1 MAKTYSVGLDTIVAE
16 HELTVAYRAADYDQV
31 RINNWDVSR
40 PALPL
45 AGFYDYYNAH
55 RVQLLGK
62 LEITYLAEMS
72 AEARRMSVE
81 HFISSGIRFCI
92 VAHGMPL
99 PKEMLAAA
107 KKQDVTILT
116 TEQSTS
122 DFMAQLIFS
131 LNSLLAPRTTLH
143 GVLMEIQGEGV
154 LITGESGVGKSE
166 NAMALLSRGHRLVA
180 DDAIEV
186 RRVGRDSLIG
196 TAPELIRYFMEIR
209 GIGLVDART
218 LFGIGSVKQE
228 QAIDLVV
235 HFEPWDD
242 GKVYDRLGA
251 EPKYTEILG
260 VQVPIYEIPV
270 RPGRNLADILELAA
284 RHNRGRK
291 MGYNAAQTL
300 VERHDRMV
308 DQG

>member
-1 MAKTYSVGLDTIVAE
+1 MSKFYSIGLDTIVTE
-16 HELTVAYRAADYDQV
+16 HGLTVAYRGADYDRG
-31 RINNWDVSR
+31 RIHTWDISR

-45 AGFYDYYNAH
+45 AGFYDYFDTE
-55 RVQLLGK
+55 RVQVIGK
-62 LEITYLAEMS
+62 LEITYLSEMS
-72 AEARRMSVE
+72 PERRWNSVE
-81 HFISSGIRFCI
+81 RFIGSGIRFVI
-92 VAHGMPL
+92 VAHGMAVPD
-99 PKEMLAAA
+99 EMMRSAANHE
-107 KKQDVTILT
+107 VTILT

-186 RRVGRDSLIG
+186 RRVVRNSLNG
-196 TAPELIRYFMEIR
+196 TAPDLIRYFMEIR

-242 GKVYDRLGA
+242 AKVYDRLGA

-291 MGYNAAQTL
+291 MGYNAAQAL

>member
-1 MAKTYSVGLDTIVAE
+1 MSKQYSIGLDTIVRE
-16 HELTVAYRAADYDQV
+16 HDLTVAYRASNYDKV
-31 RINNWDVSR
+31 RISSWDVTR
-40 PALPL
+40 PGLPL
-45 AGFYDYYNAH
+45 AGFYDYFDAQ
-55 RVQLLGK
+55 RVQVLGK
-62 LEITYLAEMS
+62 LEMTYISEMS
-72 AEARRMSVE
+72 PERRWNSVARFVG
-81 HFISSGIRFCI
+81 SGIRFFI
-92 VAHGMPL
+92 VAHAMPV
-99 PKEMLAAA
+99 PDEMTRAALNY
-107 KKQDVTILT
+107 DVTILT
-116 TEQSTS
+116 TDQSTS
-122 DFMAQLIFS
+122 DFMAQLIFN
-131 LNSLLAPRTTLH
+131 LNSMLAPRTTLH
-143 GVLMEIQGEGV
+143 GVLMEIHGEGV

-209 GIGLVDART
+209 GIGLVDARH
-218 LFGIGSVKQE
+218 LFGSGAGTQE
-228 QAIDLVV
+228 QSLDLVV
-235 HFEPWDD
+235 HCEPWDD
-242 GKVYDRLGA
+242 DKLYDRLGA

-291 MGYNAAQTL
+291 MGYNAAQEL

-308 DQG
+308 DLG